1 MRDAVAGGGEPGREA
16 GRHGGHISKEEGRMK
31 NDEMLLRQF
40 RAKRYFFIHPSA
52 FILPK
57 AAQDAAVLVLV
68 Y

>member
-1 MRDAVAGGGEPGREA
+1 
-16 GRHGGHISKEEGRMK
+16 MK